1 MTAVADSGAG
11 LVDPTIRTSGSSS
24 RRDPLSRLHRSVR
37 FPLYLL
43 VAMAI
48 LSLAREITGAGQL
61 TAEGTF
67 RSALQLSMPIALAG
81 LGGLWAER
89 AGVVNIGLEG
99 MMVLGTWFG
108 AYGAIAHGPWTGVLY
123 GVLGGAVGGLLHA
136 IATVSFGVDH
146 IISGVAINLLG
157 VGLTNFLTTTTS
169 SWGPQTK
176 ESPEIPNNI
185 VQVDLIPFIK
195 SPLETV
201 SGQNRF
207 LLSDV
212 SKLILALTTNV
223 SLLVVI
229 GVLLFPATWYV
240 LWRTPIGLRLRSVG
254 EDPEAADSLG
264 VKVYA
269 MKYLAV
275 MMSGA
280 FAGLGGVM
288 LVYLFA
294 EKFQS
299 GQTGGRGF
307 IGLAAMIFGNW
318 RPGGLILG
326 AGLFGFMDSMQ
337 SQVNDTA
344 HALLVVAAMALLLL
358 GLQFLVRKAAL
369 AQAAL
374 LALLAAALFVVL
386 EEIRTGDFV
395 SFLPLPHLEGF
406 AFVVVLVAAA
416 TGWIAAVW
424 SMLRSGWVGGALMVP
439 LAYGLWLWYE
449 GTTEL
454 PSEMIPY
461 FPHITTL
468 LVLVFAS
475 QRLRMPAADGRIYRR
490 SGR

>member
-1 MTAVADSGAG
+1 MTALANPGGEVADTAANMDQAG
-11 LVDPTIRTSGSSS
+11 PRPDIIA
-24 RRDPLSRLHRSVR
+24 RLPRSLR
-37 FPLYLL
+37 FPLYLM
-43 VAMAI
+43 VGIAI
-48 LSLAREITGAGQL
+48 LSLARVITGAGQL

-108 AYGAIAHGPWTGVLY
+108 AYGAIAYGPWAGVAL

-146 IISGVAINLLG
+146 IISGVAINLLA
-157 VGLTNFLTTTTS
+157 VGFTNFLTTTTS
-169 SWGPQTK
+169 SWGDQTK
-176 ESPEIPNNI
+176 ESPQIPQNI
-185 VQVDLIPFIK
+185 ARVDLIPFLK
-195 SPLETV
+195 GPLETL

-207 LLSDV
+207 FISDFARIT
-212 SKLILALTTNV
+212 LGLTTNLSILV
-223 SLLVVI
+223 ILGILL
-229 GVLLFPATWYV
+229 LPATYYV
-240 LWRTPIGLRLRSVG
+240 LWRTPVGLRLRSVG

-264 VKVYA
+264 VNVYR

-275 MMSGA
+275 MLSGA

-299 GQTGGRGF
+299 GQTGGRGY

-318 RPGGLILG
+318 RPGGLLLG

-337 SQVNDTA
+337 SQVDSTA
-344 HALLVVAAMALLLL
+344 HALLVVAALLL
-358 GLQFLVRKAAL
+358 GVMA
-369 AQAAL
+369 
-374 LALLAAALFVVL
+374 
-386 EEIRTGDFV
+386 IRQ
-395 SFLPLPHLEGF
+395 
-406 AFVVVLVAAA
+406 LVARK
-416 TGWIAAVW
+416 WLSAAV
-424 SMLRSGWVGGALMVP
+424 LAVLGGLF
-439 LAYGLWLWYE
+439 YFWY
-449 GTTEL
+449 TKTDEL
-454 PSEMIPY
+454 PREMIPY